1 MFKNLHREFENK
13 ATDLF
18 ELQTKDN
25 FSRYLLIRSLDRDHL
40 KELIEKHTGEE
51 VNKGKFEDFYEK
63 LFDSKIT
70 NEEIIEYIKTEYPKV
85 KESRKEQEE
94 YLPDIIKDFGEVK
107 CGIRNDN
114 LNDTAKELVRDK
126 TIKDKNDLEEKI
138 DDLLENRIK
147 GYLLWQYYNQVTND
161 LIEHIFNDHPNVIPT
176 LRKIKFVDFL
186 VQKGDKIIP
195 FDLKITHISDDYFDL
210 HKKGIIDS
218 PEESHDSFSIEDN
231 PSEQEIIK
239 EKYKE
244 YKRDLDLPN
253 YGGLSK
259 IEMLEILAEQND
271 ELKNFVEDITKERNK
286 MIEEIEENLLPVEW
300 WNYKF
305 QGERLFKNNNRFFVF
320 LAFKNSFEDAR
331 PLKGRL
337 ELIEEKVKEKLDSII
352 KDDINTIKYYYSKDR
367 GLEGAYKINS
377 VSILVTE

>member
-1 MFKNLHREFENK
+1 MFKDLHREFENK
-13 ATDLF
+13 TTDLF
-18 ELQTKDN
+18 ELQKKDN
-25 FSRYLLIRSLDRDHL
+25 FSRYLLIRSLDREHL
-40 KELIEKHTGEE
+40 KELIEKHTGE
-51 VNKGKFEDFYEK
+51 KIKTGKFEDFYEK

-70 NEEIIEYIKTEYPKV
+70 NDEIIEYINTEYPKV
-85 KESRKEQEE
+85 KELRQEQEE
-94 YLPDIIKDFGEVK
+94 YLPEIIKDFGEVK

-126 TIKDKNDLEEKI
+126 SIKDKGDLEEKI
-138 DDLLENRIK
+138 SDLLENRIK

-161 LIEHIFNDHPNVIPT
+161 LIEHIFNDHQNVIPT
-176 LRKIKFVDFL
+176 LRKIRFVDFL
-186 VQKGDKIIP
+186 VKKGDKIIP

-210 HKKGIIDS
+210 HKKGIVS
-218 PEESHDSFSIEDN
+218 APENSNDSFSIDNN

-259 IEMLEILAEQND
+259 IELLKILSEQND
-271 ELKNFVEDITKERNK
+271 ELNKFVEEMTNDRNQ
-286 MIEEIEENLLPVEW
+286 MIEEIEQNLLPVEW
-300 WNYKF
+300 WNYKY

-331 PLKGRL
+331 SLKGKL
-337 ELIEEKVKEKLDSII
+337 ELIEEKVKQKLDSII
-352 KDDINTIKYYYSKDR
+352 RDDINTIKYYYTKDR
-367 GLEGAYKINS
+367 GLQGAYEINS
-377 VSILVTE
+377 VSILVTD

>member
-1 MFKNLHREFENK
+1 MFKDLHREFENK
-13 ATDLF
+13 TTDLF
-18 ELQTKDN
+18 ELQKKDN
-25 FSRYLLIRSLDRDHL
+25 FSRYLLIRSLDREHL
-40 KELIEKHTGEE
+40 KELIEKHTGE
-51 VNKGKFEDFYEK
+51 KIKTGKFEDSYEK

-70 NEEIIEYIKTEYPKV
+70 NDEIIEYINTEYPKV
-85 KESRKEQEE
+85 KELRQEQEE
-94 YLPDIIKDFGEVK
+94 YLPEIIKDFGEVK

-126 TIKDKNDLEEKI
+126 SIKDKGDLEEKI
-138 DDLLENRIK
+138 SDLLENRIK

-161 LIEHIFNDHPNVIPT
+161 LIEHIFNDHQNVIPT
-176 LRKIKFVDFL
+176 LRKIRFVDFL
-186 VQKGDKIIP
+186 VKKGDKIIP

-210 HKKGIIDS
+210 HKKGIVS
-218 PEESHDSFSIEDN
+218 APENSNDSFSIDNN

-259 IEMLEILAEQND
+259 IELLKILSEQND
-271 ELKNFVEDITKERNK
+271 ELNKFVEEMTNDRNQ
-286 MIEEIEENLLPVEW
+286 MIEEIEQNLLPVEW
-300 WNYKF
+300 WNYKY

-331 PLKGRL
+331 SLKGKL
-337 ELIEEKVKEKLDSII
+337 ELIEEKVKQKLDSII
-352 KDDINTIKYYYSKDR
+352 RDDINTIKYYYTKDR
-367 GLEGAYKINS
+367 GLQGAYEINS
-377 VSILVTE
+377 VSILVTD